1 MDENR
6 SCGQPLGHAIGT
18 TVLWTGSVGI
28 SEPATLPSVGGTDGL
43 SVSTSDLAC
52 AGSQVTSTNEPASR
66 CASALAGVGSVVG
79 TPQVG
84 MGIGS
89 AATAFCASLVSGCT
103 GLSGAAANHGA
114 AISQVAQLYATV
126 DDDAA
131 TGFDQIHTAS
141 LAI

>member
-28 SEPATLPSVGGTDGL
+28 SNPLPSPPWEGRTGSACRPATWRVPAPG
-43 SVSTSDLAC
+43 DLNKRTRIA
-52 AGSQVTSTNEPASR
+52 